1 MLIFVCA
8 GDIIRGGFDPR
19 RKWKVVM
26 IWPFARHSHPQDS
39 IGTISESGPFLPD
52 RFAFKLFRE
61 LVRANDTSNV
71 FCSPFSVML
80 CLMMVWE
87 GATGET
93 REAMAK
99 VLEIVEDPEG
109 CQRFLKTAL
118 AISGPGLELAIAN
131 SLWCDEQAR
140 MLPAFLSMAREKYA
154 AEVVSLPFES
164 PNAVPRING
173 WVAEKTRG
181 KIGNII
187 DALAPS
193 GLLVALSAIYFKG
206 VWEAPFEK
214 SVTRE
219 ERFFTP
225 GNHSIKVPLMRRSGY
240 YPYHE
245 ESAFQAVRLPYQG
258 DRVGMYIFLPRKKS
272 GLPAFLRTLTS
283 AQWGRW
289 MWTFTQ
295 TEGLVGLPRF
305 KFEHCV
311 ELVPILANLG
321 MSDAFNPE
329 RAQFDGM
336 ALPPPPIY
344 IGQAIHRA
352 LVEVN
357 EEGTEAAAVTAVTQC
372 LAAKSAPKP
381 RLFQMIL
388 DRPFFF
394 AIRDDHSNMILFMGA
409 VNDPT

>member
-1 MLIFVCA
+1 
-8 GDIIRGGFDPR
+8 
-19 RKWKVVM
+19 M
-26 IWPFARHSHPQDS
+26 IWPFARLSHPQGS
-39 IGTISESGPFLPD
+39 IGTITETGPFLPD

-109 CQRFLKTAL
+109 CQRFLKAAL
-118 AISGPGLELAIAN
+118 AISSPGLELAIAN

-140 MLPAFLSMAREKYA
+140 MLAAFLTLAREKYA
-154 AEVVSLPFES
+154 AEVVSLPFQS
-164 PNAVPRING
+164 PETVPRINA
-173 WVAEKTRG
+173 WVADKTRG
-181 KIGNII
+181 KIDEII
-187 DALAPS
+187 DFLTPLQ
-193 GLLVALSAIYFKG
+193 LLVAINAIYFKG
-206 VWEAPFEK
+206 LWKAPFEK
-214 SVTRE
+214 SLTRE

-245 ESAFQAVRLPYQG
+245 ESTFQAVRLPYQG
-258 DRVGMYIFLPRKKS
+258 DRVGMYMFLPSKGT
-272 GLPAFLRTLTS
+272 GLPGFLRALTS

-289 MWTFTQ
+289 MWTFTE
-295 TEGLVGLPRF
+295 TEGMVGLPRF
-305 KFEHCV
+305 KFEQFI
-311 ELVPILANLG
+311 ELGPILANIG
-321 MSDAFNPE
+321 MSEAFDPE
-329 RAQFDGM
+329 RAQFDGI

-344 IGQAIHRA
+344 IDRVIHRA
-352 LVEVN
+352 VVDVN
-357 EEGTEAAAVTAVTQC
+357 EEGTEAAAVTAITFC
-372 LAAKSAPKP
+372 SAPMARSEP
-381 RLFQMIL
+381 RRFQMIL

-394 AIRDDHSNMILFMGA
+394 VIRDDHSNMILFMGA
-409 VNDPT
+409 LNDPT